1 MTLHRA
7 MRPTAWLPSDTMSVG
22 LLVVFV
28 AVWMVSTLVLSR
40 LPWFQRHPERD
51 HPDGRADGADLAKD
65 AENWLSS
72 R

>member
-7 MRPTAWLPSDTMSVG
+7 MRSTAWLPSDTMNVG

-40 LPWFQRHPERD
+40 LPWFQRRPERD
-51 HPDGRADGADLAKD
+51 HPDARADGAGLAKD
-65 AENWLSS
+65 AEKWLSS
-72 R
+72 L